1 LGADISFDA
10 YGDISGYHTY
20 VGEVKGSQFQFTDP
34 ITNEAVV
41 AKPTAPVESTEARIN
56 LTSISTR
63 TISPGEKVSWNFEVT
78 VQPGYIKGIYVTL
91 IDSQGQARRLFID
104 GSTQFKGYVVD
115 KAKTYNTDLTL
126 YTHSSLAPGSYSIA
140 SFCLEASKR
149 DCVTDPKYAKSYNPS
164 KENRSVDL
172 EKFSFQVKD
181 IGSNFQEKPL
191 QINKITGKKSAYS
204 PGEVMSYEVEATG
217 KMAFDQANMSLNF
230 GNNSV
235 NASCQK
241 NYYSNCSFVQD
252 KDKGITKITFTFPI
266 PEDLPPGKFEISSI
280 YLSSSNASIST
291 GDTSINTTAA
301 WTSSFSYQNNVRDN
315 ILFGKEY
322 DEEKYK
328 LNYAIGVWGGV
339 GANLTREGTA
349 VSQNVLPPTGG
360 GGPNAGT
367 TRTYNYDTRFLTGEM
382 MYTARVLYKIAG
394 NPGYGQGDIL
404 NSRTPQAAI
413 AFGYAY
419 DPAQNYLSSIRSDIV
434 ERAFRQRVAA
444 AYNGRLLGG
453 GIYDFHTYEL
463 DFIAKYQGWS
473 IQAEG
478 FYRDQNVRNA
488 NGGTKPFDLGTIPTS
503 PLAVGPPVALGDAWG
518 WYVQVGKY
526 VIPRKLEVA
535 VRYGVHDPSIRQ
547 KKDLTKELG
556 IAISYSFDGTYN
568 NRLIL
573 DYSNIT
579 MGSGGRA
586 PDRFPFENLPGF
598 GLDLV
603 ENRFNV
609 QYQFFF

>member
-1 LGADISFDA
+1 MR
-10 YGDISGYHTY
+10 ISGLIILLTMMISLTQAVPSWAVEEGQFVKKDGKWEYYSGEDPGLKYLYLKGVITEEEY
-20 VGEVKGSQFQFTDP
+20 SKGLKVIETKERVTKPNFNIDVNNGLNVRVGEKFLL
-34 ITNEAVV
+34 
-41 AKPTAPVESTEARIN
+41 KLRL
-56 LTSISTR
+56 LTQVR
-63 TISPGEKVSWNFEVT
+63 
-78 VQPGYIKGIYVTL
+78 
-91 IDSQGQARRLFID
+91 
-104 GSTQFKGYVVD
+104 
-115 KAKTYNTDLTL
+115 
-126 YTHSSLAPGSYSIA
+126 YTHSGYNQAWGTIGDSRNPEILGGQVEYRAYRYESDSNKFSAPSIQLQFMGHAFDPDLRYNFSMAATQPAYDQEGGSGRFNLLDAYISSWHIPWATVQVGQQRVWFNRALIA
-140 SFCLEASKR
+140 SNATTTFA
-149 DCVTDPKYAKSYNPS
+149 DPMVIQRVFAANLQSS
-164 KENRSVDL
+164 R
-172 EKFSFQVKD
+172 D
-181 IGSNFQEKPL
+181 IG
-191 QINKITGKKSAYS
+191 ITI
-204 PGEVMSYEVEATG
+204 MS
-217 KMAFDQANMSLNF
+217 
-230 GNNSV
+230 
-235 NASCQK
+235 
-241 NYYSNCSFVQD
+241 
-252 KDKGITKITFTFPI
+252 
-266 PEDLPPGKFEISSI
+266 
-280 YLSSSNASIST
+280 
-291 GDTSINTTAA
+291 
-301 WTSSFSYQNNVRDN
+301 
-315 ILFGKEY
+315 